1 MPAIEYYGTG
11 KRKKAIAR
19 VYLKPGHG
27 AFQVNRRKME
37 EYFPDEALKIVVKQP
52 LLVTE
57 TAEKFDVN
65 VFTLG
70 GGITGQ
76 AEAIRLGLSRALLK
90 FNVELRKKLKEAG
103 FLRRDSRV
111 KERKKYGQPGAR
123 KKFQFSKR

>member
-27 AFQVNRRKME
+27 AFQVNKRKME

-70 GGITGQ
+70 GGIS
-76 AEAIRLGLSRALLK
+76 GLPVGGCGSVPKANPLLAFVASSVRAHAP
-90 FNVELRKKLKEAG
+90 RD
-103 FLRRDSRV
+103 RRN
-111 KERKKYGQPGAR
+111 
-123 KKFQFSKR
+123 